1 MDKNLIDPKTSEEI
15 KNWFRRIWGFEP
27 LDEDVEL
34 YKDPDFRRNY
44 FRQKTSELFRCFS
57 MVRVDR

>member
-44 FRQKTSELFRCFS
+44 FRQKTLAKLR
-57 MVRVDR
+57 RK